1 MFNIFKP
8 KKYLGIDIG
17 TSSIKLV
24 ELKHEGEKVLLNTYG
39 ELRIAGKAEGSNK
52 IIDIMHI
59 PEKQLIDML
68 RQLMIATR
76 STAKDA
82 VFSLPVF
89 STFITLIDLPF
100 MEKQELA
107 NSLVFEAKK
116 YIPVPMEE
124 VQFSWSVVENISGFP
139 EQVSVSS
146 KRSSPLLSAQLDAP
160 SNKMQVLLVAVPNE
174 IIAKYKNIAK
184 ILGVN
189 AGFEIETFSLVRS
202 LVKKGIDDKGVV
214 VIVDMGFKSTE
225 ICLIDGGLLRLS
237 HNFETSGASLTKA
250 LSTSLNVSFDGAE
263 DLKTKKG
270 LKLSVSEKSALDSL
284 MPLIDMIVFE
294 IERTII
300 NYHQRTGRRAQ
311 KIILSGGTANM
322 SGIVDYFS
330 NHLGVVVTVADPF
343 SRVSCPSSLNQNLRD
358 LGPTFSVAV
367 GLAEKNLV

>member
-1 MFNIFKP
+1 M
-8 KKYLGIDIG
+8 
-17 TSSIKLV
+17 
-24 ELKHEGEKVLLNTYG
+24 LNTYG

-68 RQLMIATR
+68 RQLIIATR

-124 VQFSWSVVENISGFP
+124 VQFSWSVVENISGLP
-139 EQVSVSS
+139 GQASASIN
-146 KRSSPLLSAQLDAP
+146 KSSPLPSAQLEAP

-174 IIAKYKNIAK
+174 IITKYKNIAK
-184 ILGVN
+184 SLGVN

-250 LSTSLNVSFDGAE
+250 LSTSLNVSFEGAE

-270 LKLSVSEKSALDSL
+270 LKLSFSEKSALDSL